1 MVAPMRALALI
12 LMLLAWTP
20 LAQAQTPTKPAAP
33 AAVTLTPAQAQGVLD
48 VLQDDKKRQAF
59 VSVLENMVRAIPAA
73 APAPAP
79 SKPGEVQIE
88 PNALG
93 ARLLVQATD
102 GVQHLAGQFGAA
114 AEAVN
119 DTPLLWYW
127 VVGIADDPTAS
138 GRIVGTLWRLL
149 AVLACAG
156 AVEWLVKW
164 ALRRP
169 LRALEA
175 RAPADEIEPAE
186 ISQPNAE
193 VKSLLAEGETAE
205 AKQVH
210 EAAKARGQRFSAA
223 WKALRRLPLVLVDL
237 LLNLLP
243 VAAFAALGN
252 ALLGTPLG
260 DSTNTRLVV
269 IAMVNAYVLCRAIM
283 CGVRMLVGPRT
294 PRLRLIQCEDDT
306 ALYVERWMRRLAGV
320 TVFGF
325 AVAEVG
331 LVFGLYAT
339 AHDVLLKL
347 IGLVVHVMLIVIV
360 LQKRRAVEHRIRAR
374 RRSHGAMASFQ
385 NGLASRW
392 HVIAIFYIV
401 ALWLVAAAEIQ
412 DGYLKLLH
420 FFVVTSLTI
429 GAARLV
435 GVVVLGG
442 IDRGLHMVSDAL
454 PGLEPRIS
462 RYYPVLRAAVSALLF
477 AGTFIALLVVWG
489 LSPLGWFAAGNL
501 GGQVLSALTTSVITL
516 VIAAVVWEAAN
527 IAIENHLNGLAKQAQ
542 IARAAR
548 LRTLLPMLRTGL
560 MVSIFIIVGLIV
572 LSQVGVN
579 IAPLLAGAGV
589 LGVAIGFGSQKLVQD
604 LITGLFLLLENTM
617 QVGDVVA
624 LGGLTG
630 TVENLSIRTIR
641 LRAIDGSVHI
651 IPFSSVTTVT
661 NQTRDFSYALID
673 CQVGLNEEP
682 DNIADVLREVVKTMR
697 SEPRWQDAITAD
709 LEVMGVNAFGD
720 NYWTL
725 RVRIRT
731 TPSQRWAVNR
741 EFNRRL
747 KYRFDELSIQSPITA
762 WRAQGWL
769 PPGAERPMPA
779 PDSVPPIEP
788 IPDHEPTKATP

>member
-12 LMLLAWTP
+12 LLILAWTP
-20 LAQAQTPTKPAAP
+20 LAQAQTPAKPAAP
-33 AAVTLTPAQAQGVLD
+33 AAATLTPTQAQSVLD

-59 VSVLENMVRAIPAA
+59 VAVLQNMVKAMPAA
-73 APAPAP
+73 APAPAAA
-79 SKPGEVQIE
+79 KPGEVQIE
-88 PNALG
+88 PDALG
-93 ARLLVQATD
+93 ARLLVQVSE
-102 GVQHLAGQFGAA
+102 GVQHVAGQFGAA
-114 AEAVN
+114 VEAVN

-127 VVGIADDPTAS
+127 VVGLVDDPTAS
-138 GRIVGTLWRLL
+138 SRILGTLWRLL
-149 AVLACAG
+149 AVVACAG
-156 AVEWLVKW
+156 AAEWVVQRT
-164 ALRRP
+164 LRRP

-175 RAPADEIEPAE
+175 RAPTDDQDPIEAA
-186 ISQPNAE
+186 QPDAE

-205 AKQVH
+205 AIQVH
-210 EAAKARGQRFSAA
+210 DAAKARGHRFSVA

-252 ALLGTPLG
+252 ALLGSPLG

-269 IAMVNAYVLCRAIM
+269 IAVVNAYVLCRVIM

-294 PRLRLIQCEDDT
+294 PRLRLIQCDDDT

-325 AVAEVG
+325 AMAEVG
-331 LVFGLYAT
+331 LVFGLYAS

-347 IGLVVHVMLIVIV
+347 IGLVVHVMLIIVV

-385 NGLASRW
+385 NQLAAHW
-392 HVIAIFYIV
+392 HIVAIFYIV

-412 DGYLKLLH
+412 DGYSKLLH
-420 FFVVTSLTI
+420 FFIVTSLTI
-429 GAARLV
+429 GAARLI
-435 GVVVLGG
+435 GIVVLGG
-442 IDRGLHMVSDAL
+442 IDRGLHMVSGAL

-462 RYYPVLRAAVSALLF
+462 RYYPVLRAAVSVLLF
-477 AGTFIALLVVWG
+477 ATTIIVLLVVWG

-501 GGQVLSALTTSVITL
+501 GGQVLSALTTSIITL

-527 IAIENHLNGLAKQAQ
+527 IAIENHLNGLARQAQ
-542 IARAAR
+542 VARAAR

-673 CQVGLNEEP
+673 VQVGLNEEP
-682 DNIADVLREVVKTMR
+682 DNIADVLREVAKTMR
-697 SEPRWQDAITAD
+697 GEPRWQDAITAD

-720 NYWTL
+720 NFWTL
-725 RVRIRT
+725 RVRVRT

-769 PPGAERPMPA
+769 PPGSERPMPVA
-779 PDSVPPIEP
+779 DSLPAIEP
-788 IPDHEPTKATP
+788 IPETEPTKAIP

>member
-1 MVAPMRALALI
+1 MRALALLLLI
-12 LMLLAWTP
+12 LAWSP
-20 LAQAQTPTKPAAP
+20 LAQGQTPAKPAAP
-33 AAVTLTPAQAQGVLD
+33 AAATLTPAQAQSVLD

-59 VSVLENMVRAIPAA
+59 VAVLQNMVHALPAA
-73 APAPAP
+73 APAAAP
-79 SKPGEVQIE
+79 KPGEVEIA
-88 PNALG
+88 PDALG

-127 VVGIADDPTAS
+127 VMGLVDDPTAS
-138 GRIVGTLWRLL
+138 HRIFETFWRLI
-149 AVLACAG
+149 AVLACA
-156 AVEWLVKW
+156 AAAEWMVQR

-175 RAPADEIEPAE
+175 RAPADELEPVE
-186 ISQPNAE
+186 TDQPNAE

-205 AKQVH
+205 ATQVH
-210 EAAKARGQRFSAA
+210 DAAKARRHRFSVA
-223 WKALRRLPLVLVDL
+223 WRALRRLPLVLVDL
-237 LLNLLP
+237 VLNLLP

-283 CGVRMLVGPRT
+283 CGMRMLVGPHT
-294 PRLRLIQCEDDT
+294 PRLRLIQCDDDT
-306 ALYVERWMRRLAGV
+306 AFYVERWMRRLSGV

-331 LVFGLYAT
+331 LVFGLYAS

-347 IGLVVHVMLIVIV
+347 IGLVVHVMLIIIV

-374 RRSHGAMASFQ
+374 RRAHGVTASFQ
-385 NGLASRW
+385 NHLASQW
-392 HVIAIFYIV
+392 HVIAIFYIA

-412 DGYLKLLH
+412 DGYAKLLH
-420 FFVVTSLTI
+420 FFIVTSLTI
-429 GAARLV
+429 GAARLI
-435 GVVVLGG
+435 GIVVLGG
-442 IDRGLHMVSDAL
+442 IDRGLHMISNAA

-462 RYYPVLRAAVSALLF
+462 RYYPVLRAAVSVLLF
-477 AGTFIALLVVWG
+477 AVTIIVLLVVWG
-489 LSPLGWFAAGNL
+489 LSPLGWFAAGNV
-501 GGQVLSALTTSVITL
+501 GGQVLAALTTSVITL
-516 VIAAVVWEAAN
+516 VVAAVVWEAAN
-527 IAIENHLNGLAKQAQ
+527 IAIENHLNGLARQAQ

-641 LRAIDGSVHI
+641 LRALDGSVHI

-673 CQVGLNEEP
+673 VQVGLNEEP
-682 DNIADVLREVVKTMR
+682 DHIADVLREVAKTMR
-697 SEPRWQDAITAD
+697 GEPRWQDAMTAD

-747 KYRFDELSIQSPITA
+747 KYRFDELGIQSPITA

-769 PPGAERPMPA
+769 PPGAERPIPA
-779 PDSVPPIEP
+779 PELPPIEP
-788 IPDHEPTKATP
+788 IPNPEPTKATP